1 MATLRLAIRDDVLI
15 VEKRGI
21 FFPWRWYY
29 YRSEEDEVVRTK
41 NLIISARLSL
51 RDSQRNLPKRE
62 KKLKA
67 RKEKLQ
73 EYMQNSGKTNG
84 RPWRERWAT
93 KGKHIRLIEDLKS
106 QKRDRDKHPPQK
118 PAVLYEAVV
127 PTRRN

>member
-21 FFPWRWYY
+21 FFWWRWYY
-29 YRSEEDEVVRTK
+29 FRSEEDDIVRMK

-51 RDSQRNLPKRE
+51 RDSQRSLPKRE
-62 KKLKA
+62 KVLKA

-84 RPWRERWAT
+84 RLWREHWPR
-93 KGKHIRLIEDLKS
+93 KGKRIRLLEDLKS
-106 QKRDRDKHPPQK
+106 QKRDRDKPAPQK

-127 PTRRN
+127 PTRK